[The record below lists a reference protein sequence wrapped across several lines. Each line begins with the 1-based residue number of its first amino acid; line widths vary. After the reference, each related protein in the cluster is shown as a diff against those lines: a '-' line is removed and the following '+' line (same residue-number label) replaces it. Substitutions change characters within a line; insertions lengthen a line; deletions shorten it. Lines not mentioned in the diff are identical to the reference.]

1 MEACEMN
8 EIAIKLENVSMKYRM
23 ASEKISSIKYYFIQ
37 KMRKKISYV
46 DFHALND
53 INFEIYKGEVFG
65 IVGLNGAGKSTL
77 LKIIAGILKPTSGKV
92 TKNGTIAPLIE
103 LGAGF
108 NGELSGLENIYLN
121 GLVLGYS
128 KKFIQE
134 KVDEIIEFSELEQF
148 IHTPLKNYSSGMRAR
163 LGFSIA
169 TIVQPEILIVD
180 EVLSVGDHK
189 FKEKSENKMM
199 SMINGGATVLFVSH
213 SLGQVEK
220 LCNRVAWLEKGQIRE
235 IGEPQ
240 PIIERFKN
248 AK

>member
-1 MEACEMN
+1 MN

>member
-1 MEACEMN
+1 MN
-8 EIAIKLENVSMKYRM
+8 DIAIKLENVSMKYRM

-46 DFHALND
+46 DFHALNN

-92 TKNGTIAPLIE
+92 TKNGAIAPLIE

-248 AK
+248 EK